1 MIERKKA
8 IRTNKMTSFC
18 LKLQNLSE
26 SLNTAER
33 NGKPEDVTEIDQKE
47 NIFLEPHKKATK
59 TPLKQQSST
68 SHSVLGGIRPDLG
81 TMTTPT
87 KLQES
92 PVGEPW
98 TPTANLKMLISAA
111 SPEIRSREKKK
122 ELLVDDD
129 HIMEAN
135 ENLQD
140 QLTGEE
146 FEKFHPSRKEKSLG
160 LLCYRFLARY
170 PNYPNPAVN
179 NDICLDE
186 VAAELNVERRRI
198 YDIVN
203 VLESLHMVSR
213 LAKNRYTWH
222 GRHNLTHTLGTLKN
236 VGEDQKYAEQM
247 LHIKKRGFEL
257 HESYI
262 KEPLR
267 EQNLASN
274 SEVKPKEMYF
284 VELPGMEFRAASV
297 NGRKDKSLRV
307 MSQKFVMLFLVSKP
321 RVVSLD
327 TAAKILI
334 GDDQKVDLDHSKF
347 KTKIRRLYDIANVL
361 TSLELIKKVHVTELR
376 GRKPAFK
383 WTGPEA
389 FPDLNDVKPITLT
402 TSAVPST
409 ALPKL
414 SKEAFAKNLFPSS
427 NTKQGFTRHASL
439 NHLLQNIE
447 NDQRKISSA
456 PSSPVG
462 KIYSDSAKAGLY
474 PSKMDQLAT
483 ICKLQLEAQSNMN
496 ASKSTTSPS
505 KPSLSQE
512 KSKVDNPP
520 GLVEPAPCTGVNSAV
535 FPQVKSTFQPL
546 GVFPLAHG
554 QYSSVLPVMLPQS
567 HSGGSYT
574 IYFQPA
580 QPRTLTAHPSGFT
593 VQSISFATENQ
604 IARPNDLKSRNH
616 TNKRTAETCADVP
629 ETNNED
635 QNSKAARSDTVPD
648 RCLKQPSTRELSE
661 VRHSKNFKEEANKS
675 ERQPTKDADLSRG
688 LLQSEDELFE
698 IHQARLKARRSL
710 IANRASPRALHLDP
724 EFINAPED
732 KSLGSEKLEHSV
744 ECFLENEEKRGIVL
758 SEGKA
763 TTLKAVPVAIAF
775 PAHLHSVSETV
786 MPSGYLIPLPQQSS
800 FSNSGSP
807 EMKHNCV
814 SSPELY
820 HSPLSGVA
828 PMTTSDFSP
837 ANFSATH
844 ITPLKLPC
852 PVAVPSSV
860 ASLPVMSQA
869 NIASITSSGHHFP
882 IQSPSPGILNF
893 TLQNLGLINPG
904 VHFSV
909 SQGPTMATASPEQA
923 SPLTGHIN
931 LQQGKM
937 IFVKPVSPHHQL
949 PGQPVALISIQQP
962 SVPATPEGAQSI
974 NRESFFRTPGGPTS
988 ASILSAVTAV
998 VSNSKSPQGN
1008 AHLPQRKLE
1017 VCTEDFQ

>member
-1 MIERKKA
+1 
-8 IRTNKMTSFC
+8 MTSIC
-18 LKLQNLSE
+18 LKLQNPSE
-26 SLNTAER
+26 SLNAADR
-33 NGKPEDVTEIDQKE
+33 NGKPKDDITEINQRE

-68 SHSVLGGIRPDLG
+68 SHSVLGAIRTDLG

-122 ELLVDDD
+122 QELLVDDD
-129 HIMEAN
+129 HASETN

-140 QLTGEE
+140 QLSGEE

-170 PNYPNPAVN
+170 PDYPNPAVN

-213 LAKNRYTWH
+213 LAKNRYRWH
-222 GRHNLTHTLGTLKN
+222 GRHNLSHTLGTLKN

-247 LHIKKRGFEL
+247 LHIKKKGFEL
-257 HESYI
+257 HENCI

-267 EQNLASN
+267 EQNSDNN

-284 VELPGMEFRAASV
+284 VELPGMEFRAASI

-361 TSLELIKKVHVTELR
+361 TSLELIKKVHVTEVR

-383 WTGPEA
+383 WIGPEA
-389 FPDLNDVKPITLT
+389 FPDRIDIKPITLT
-402 TSAVPST
+402 TSAVRGTP
-409 ALPKL
+409 LPKV
-414 SKEAFAKNLFPSS
+414 SKETFAKNLFPAS

-439 NHLLQNIE
+439 NYLLQNME

-462 KIYSDSAKAGLY
+462 KIYSDSSKTGLY

-483 ICKLQLEAQSNMN
+483 ICKLQLEAQSNLN
-496 ASKSTTSPS
+496 ATELTVSPS
-505 KPSLSQE
+505 KPCSSQE
-512 KSKVDNPP
+512 KSKPDNPP
-520 GLVEPAPCTGVNSAV
+520 GLVEPTLCTEVNSAV
-535 FPQVKSTFQPL
+535 FSQVKPTFQPL
-546 GVFPLAHG
+546 GVFPLVHG
-554 QYSSVLPVMLPQS
+554 QYSSVLPLMLPQS
-567 HSGGSYT
+567 HSSGSYT
-574 IYFQPA
+574 ICFQPP
-580 QPRTLTAHPSGFT
+580 QPRNLTAHPSGF
-593 VQSISFATENQ
+593 VQSIPFATEKQ
-604 IARPNDLKSRNH
+604 IASPNDSKSRNH
-616 TNKRTAETCADVP
+616 SNKRTAEMCSDGP
-629 ETNNED
+629 ESATDN
-635 QNSKAARSDTVPD
+635 QNSKAAKRDTLPD
-648 RCLKQPSTRELSE
+648 RCLKQPVTHELNE
-661 VRHSKNFKEEANKS
+661 VLPSKAANKS
-675 ERQPTKDADLSRG
+675 EHQPTKDVDSLRG
-688 LLQSEDELFE
+688 PSPNEDELFE
-698 IHQARLKARRSL
+698 IHQARLKARRCL
-710 IANRASPRALHLDP
+710 LTNRPSPRALHLDP
-724 EFINAPED
+724 EFLNAPED
-732 KSLGSEKLEHSV
+732 KSVCCEKLEHSV
-744 ECFLENEEKRGIVL
+744 ECFLENEERCGIIL
-758 SEGKA
+758 SEGKTA
-763 TTLKAVPVAIAF
+763 TVKAVPVAIAF

-786 MPSGYLIPLPQQSS
+786 MPSGYLIPLPQQASFNSS
-800 FSNSGSP
+800 SSGSP
-807 EMKHNCV
+807 EMKNKCV
-814 SSPELY
+814 SSPEHQLY
-820 HSPLSGVA
+820 HSPFLSGVA
-828 PMTTSDFSP
+828 PMAASDYSP

-844 ITPLKLPC
+844 ITPLKLPY
-852 PVAVPSSV
+852 PVAVASSI
-860 ASLPVMSQA
+860 ASLPVVSPA
-869 NIASITSSGHHFP
+869 NISSFTSSGHHFP
-882 IQSPSPGILNF
+882 IHSPSPGILNF

-909 SQGPTMATASPEQA
+909 SQGSTLATASPEQA
-923 SPLTGHIN
+923 CPLPGNIN

-949 PGQPVALISIQQP
+949 TGQPVALISIQQRT
-962 SVPATPEGAQSI
+962 VPATPEGAQSI

-988 ASILSAVTAV
+988 ASMLSSVTAV
-998 VSNSKSPQGN
+998 VTNSSSKSPSGN
-1008 AHLPQRKLE
+1008 VHLSQRKLE
-1017 VCTEDFQ
+1017 VSTEDFQ

>member
-1 MIERKKA
+1 
-8 IRTNKMTSFC
+8 MTSVC

-26 SLNTAER
+26 NMNAADR
-33 NGKPEDVTEIDQKE
+33 NGKPEDDIPKINQRE

-68 SHSVLGGIRPDLG
+68 SHSIMGAIRKDLG

-122 ELLVDDD
+122 QELLVDDD
-129 HIMEAN
+129 HALETN

-140 QLTGEE
+140 QLSGEE

-170 PNYPNPAVN
+170 PDYPNPAVN

-247 LHIKKRGFEL
+247 LHIKKKGFEL
-257 HESYI
+257 HENCI

-267 EQNLASN
+267 EQNSGNN
-274 SEVKPKEMYF
+274 SEVKSKEMYF

-361 TSLELIKKVHVTELR
+361 TSLELIKKVHVTEVR

-383 WTGPEA
+383 WIGPEA
-389 FPDLNDVKPITLT
+389 FPDLIDIKPITPT
-402 TSAVPST
+402 TSAAPST
-409 ALPKL
+409 PLPKI
-414 SKEAFAKNLFPSS
+414 SKEAFAKNLFPAS
-427 NTKQGFTRHASL
+427 NTKHGFTRHASL
-439 NHLLQNIE
+439 NYLLQNME

-462 KIYSDSAKAGLY
+462 KIYSDSSKAGLY

-483 ICKLQLEAQSNMN
+483 ICKLQLEAQSNLN
-496 ASKSTTSPS
+496 ASELIASPS
-505 KPSLSQE
+505 KPCSSQE
-512 KSKVDNPP
+512 MSKLDNPP
-520 GLVEPAPCTGVNSAV
+520 GLVEPKLCSGVNSAV

-546 GVFPLAHG
+546 GVFPLMHG
-554 QYSSVLPVMLPQS
+554 QYSSVLPVMLPQN
-567 HSGGSYT
+567 HSSGSYT
-574 IYFQPA
+574 ICFQPP
-580 QPRTLTAHPSGFT
+580 QPRNLSAHPSGFL
-593 VQSISFATENQ
+593 QSISFPTQKQ
-604 IARPNDLKSRNH
+604 IVSPDDSNSRNH
-616 TNKRTAETCADVP
+616 SNKRTAEVYSDGTKTAND
-629 ETNNED
+629 N
-635 QNSKAARSDTVPD
+635 QKSKAAKRDTLPD
-648 RCLKQPSTRELSE
+648 RCLKQSSTRDISE
-661 VRHSKNFKEEANKS
+661 ILHSKAVNKS
-675 ERQPTKDADLSRG
+675 ESQPTKDVDSLKGPSPN
-688 LLQSEDELFE
+688 EDELFE

-710 IANRASPRALHLDP
+710 LTNRASPRALHLDP
-724 EFINAPED
+724 EFLSAPED

-744 ECFLENEEKRGIVL
+744 ECFLENEEKCGIIL

-763 TTLKAVPVAIAF
+763 TTVKAVPVAIAF

-786 MPSGYLIPLPQQSS
+786 LPSGYLIPLPQQAPFNNLS
-800 FSNSGSP
+800 SGSP
-807 EMKHNCV
+807 EMKNKCV
-814 SSPELY
+814 SSPEHQLY
-820 HSPLSGVA
+820 HSPSSGVA
-828 PMTTSDFSP
+828 PMTATDYSP

-844 ITPLKLPC
+844 ITPLKLPY
-852 PVAVPSSV
+852 PMAVAPSV
-860 ASLPVMSQA
+860 ASLSQA
-869 NIASITSSGHHFP
+869 SISSFTSSGHHFP
-882 IQSPSPGILNF
+882 IHSPSPGILNF

-923 SPLTGHIN
+923 SPLTGNIN

-937 IFVKPVSPHHQL
+937 IFVKPVSPHHHL
-949 PGQPVALISIQQP
+949 TGQPVALISIQQH

-988 ASILSAVTAV
+988 AAILSSVTAV
-998 VSNSKSPQGN
+998 VTNSKSPPGN
-1008 AHLPQRKLE
+1008 VHLPQRKLE
-1017 VCTEDFQ
+1017 VCTEEFQ

>member
-1 MIERKKA
+1 
-8 IRTNKMTSFC
+8 MTSIC
-18 LKLQNLSE
+18 LKVKNLSE
-26 SLNTAER
+26 SLNTADR
-33 NGKPEDVTEIDQKE
+33 NGKPEDDITEINQRE

-68 SHSVLGGIRPDLG
+68 SHSVLGAIRTDLG

-111 SPEIRSREKKK
+111 SPEIRSREKMKQ

-129 HIMEAN
+129 HASETN

-140 QLTGEE
+140 QLSGEE

-170 PNYPNPAVN
+170 PDYPNPAVN

-186 VAAELNVERRRI
+186 VATELNVERRRI

-222 GRHNLTHTLGTLKN
+222 GRHNLAHTLGTLKN

-247 LHIKKRGFEL
+247 LHIKKKGFEL
-257 HESYI
+257 HENYI

-267 EQNLASN
+267 EQNLANS

-361 TSLELIKKVHVTELR
+361 TSLELIKKVHVTEVR

-383 WTGPEA
+383 WIGPEA
-389 FPDLNDVKPITLT
+389 FPDLIDVKPITLT
-402 TSAVPST
+402 TSAAPST
-409 ALPKL
+409 VLPKI
-414 SKEAFAKNLFPSS
+414 SKEAFAKNLFPAS

-439 NHLLQNIE
+439 NYLLQNME
-447 NDQRKISSA
+447 NDHRKISSA

-462 KIYSDSAKAGLY
+462 KIYSDSSKAGLY

-483 ICKLQLEAQSNMN
+483 ICKLQLEAQSNLN
-496 ASKSTTSPS
+496 ASKLITSPS
-505 KPSLSQE
+505 KPCSSQE
-512 KSKVDNPP
+512 KSKLDNPP
-520 GLVEPAPCTGVNSAV
+520 GLVEPALCTGVNSAV
-535 FPQVKSTFQPL
+535 FPQVKPTFQPL
-546 GVFPLAHG
+546 EVFPLVHG

-567 HSGGSYT
+567 HSNGPYT
-574 IYFQPA
+574 ICLQPP
-580 QPRTLTAHPSGFT
+580 QPRNLSAHPSGF
-593 VQSISFATENQ
+593 VQSISFATEKQ
-604 IARPNDLKSRNH
+604 MISPHDSRNH
-616 TNKRTAETCADVP
+616 SNKRIAEMCSDGP
-629 ETNNED
+629 ETDNDN
-635 QNSKAARSDTVPD
+635 QNSKAAKRDTLPD
-648 RCLKQPSTRELSE
+648 RCLKQPSIHDISE
-661 VRHSKNFKEEANKS
+661 VLRSKAANKS
-675 ERQPTKDADLSRG
+675 ESQPAKDVDSG
-688 LLQSEDELFE
+688 TSPNEDELLE

-710 IANRASPRALHLDP
+710 ITNRASPRALHLDP
-724 EFINAPED
+724 EFLNAPED

-744 ECFLENEEKRGIVL
+744 ECFLENEEKCGIIL

-763 TTLKAVPVAIAF
+763 TTVKAVPVAIAF

-786 MPSGYLIPLPQQSS
+786 MSSGYLIPLPQQASFNNSS
-800 FSNSGSP
+800 NGSP
-807 EMKHNCV
+807 EMKNKCV
-814 SSPELY
+814 SSPEHQLY
-820 HSPLSGVA
+820 HSPLSGVT
-828 PMTTSDFSP
+828 PMTASDYSP

-844 ITPLKLPC
+844 ITSLKLPY
-852 PVAVPSSV
+852 PVAVASSV
-860 ASLPVMSQA
+860 ASLPVVSQA
-869 NIASITSSGHHFP
+869 NISSFASSGHHFP
-882 IQSPSPGILNF
+882 IHSPSPGILNF

-904 VHFSV
+904 VHFSM

-923 SPLTGHIN
+923 NPLTGNIN

-949 PGQPVALISIQQP
+949 TGQPVALISIQQHN
-962 SVPATPEGAQSI
+962 VPATPEGAQSI

-988 ASILSAVTAV
+988 ASILSSVTAV
-998 VSNSKSPQGN
+998 VTNNSKSPPGN
-1008 AHLPQRKLE
+1008 MPLPQRKLE
-1017 VCTEDFQ
+1017 VCAEDFQ